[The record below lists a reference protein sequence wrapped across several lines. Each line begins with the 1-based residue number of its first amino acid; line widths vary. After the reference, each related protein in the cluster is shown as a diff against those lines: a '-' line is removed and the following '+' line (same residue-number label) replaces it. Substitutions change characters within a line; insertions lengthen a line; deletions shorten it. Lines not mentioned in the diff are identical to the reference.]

1 MGGIRSNQCFKVLF
15 MRILLVNCNSTVA
28 VTDRMVQVAMAVAAP
43 NTTVIGATA
52 SGAAIVRSHFE
63 FAESA
68 VQTVLALK
76 EHAAE
81 CDAAIIGGFGDPG
94 LKAARHEVEIPVVG
108 LAEAAM
114 LMAHPLGGRYSI
126 VTFGQHNRMQMADL
140 ARVYGLDQRLASVRI
155 ADINHSSLL
164 QDPTHALEACVDAGQ
179 LALSQDGAD
188 VLILGG
194 GPAAGMANQVSARLD
209 VPVLDSVM
217 CATKLAESLAACG
230 YKTSRTALYQ
240 PIG

>member
-1 MGGIRSNQCFKVLF
+1 

-28 VTDRMVQVAMAVAAP
+28 VTDRMVEVASSVAA
-43 NTTVIGATA
+43 TDTIVTGATA
-52 SGAAIVRSHFE
+52 SGSAIVRSHFE

-68 VQTVLALK
+68 VQTVRALT
-76 EHAAE
+76 ENVAGN
-81 CDAAIIGGFGDPG
+81 DAAIIGGFGDPG
-94 LKAARHEVEIPVVG
+94 LKAARHEVDIPVVG

-126 VTFGQHNRMQMADL
+126 VTFGQHNRMQMVDL

-155 ADINHSSLL
+155 ADVNHGILL
-164 QDPTHALEACVDAGQ
+164 KDPGQALAACVEAGEQ
-179 LALSQDGAD
+179 ALSQDGAD

-194 GPAAGMANQVSARLD
+194 GPAAGMAVQVSAKLD
-209 VPVLDSVM
+209 VPVLDSIM
-217 CATKLAESLAACG
+217 CATKLAESLAACR
-230 YKTSRTALYQ
+230 YQTSRAGLYQ